1 MDTSPTARAL
11 ASNTRFRY
19 SATESKESICIK
31 MLFLKNLYRVVV
43 QKSVF

>member
-1 MDTSPTARAL
+1 MDRSPTARAL

-19 SATESKESICIK
+19 SATESKESIK
-31 MLFLKNLYRVVV
+31 MLFFKNLYRVVV